1 MKVKD
6 GIGKRNQLKASQPVR
21 DNISEDLDETEEIGP
36 SEDPTVTP
44 NDNEKEGYV
53 EDSDYEEETSTLPP
67 RTRKP
72 PGWVR
77 DFVIGLE
84 ENDNEQ
90 LQNLAMFSTDD
101 DPNCYEDAVKSAVW
115 RQVMD

>member
-1 MKVKD
+1 MKQKKLV
-6 GIGKRNQLKASQPVR
+6 L
-21 DNISEDLDETEEIGP
+21 
-36 SEDPTVTP
+36 EDPTVTP

-53 EDSDYEEETSTLPP
+53 EYSDYEEETSTLPP